1 MHVKYWMTPRVIT
14 ASPEEGLKGAW
25 KLLKE
30 HGIRHLPVLEEG
42 RLVGI
47 VTDRDL
53 RQAFPSR
60 ATALEIHEL
69 LYLLDRV
76 TLREIMTKE
85 VVTVTPDLSIP
96 QAARLLLEHKIGGL
110 PVLEDGRLVGILTET
125 DVLKAYLSLG
135 DVSEIAGQPCWM
147 ADAVRR

>member
-1 MHVKYWMTPRVIT
+1 VHVKHWMTPRVIT

-53 RQAFPSR
+53 RQALPPRPRPWRSTSF
-60 ATALEIHEL
+60 
-69 LYLLDRV
+69 
-76 TLREIMTKE
+76 
-85 VVTVTPDLSIP
+85 SICW
-96 QAARLLLEHKIGGL
+96 IGSHC
-110 PVLEDGRLVGILTET
+110 GR
-125 DVLKAYLSLG
+125 S
-135 DVSEIAGQPCWM
+135 
-147 ADAVRR
+147 